1 MNIFSRVFGPS
12 KNVQLSHLKGF
23 ESRPQQIAMAEQIR
37 QSFENNRHAVIEAGT
52 GVGKTLAYLLP
63 AIEWSQRTGKKIAV
77 STFTKALQEQLM
89 QKELPRLKKLLNI
102 DFQYALCLGSQNF
115 LCKRRFHKNSL
126 PELFTSSK
134 DNEELRKISQWIN
147 STPTGLVSV
156 LPFEPSPGIWGQFNR
171 DSDLCMRRKSP
182 YFEECF
188 YYKQRKEIE
197 QADILVTNHHIFFAH
212 IASGGKVLPD
222 FDAVIFDEAHT
233 LENVATEYLG
243 YKISND
249 LLKFHLDSLHNPSN
263 EGGLLRR
270 IGLSRHDIKTGKKLA
285 DKTREAAH
293 VFFSEILDKLGIESQ
308 KTRIRQKGL
317 VRNTLQGPLNDMIAF
332 FLDIL
337 KNVQSKED
345 EKEWLAMIK
354 KFQEM
359 ANQIEII
366 LNIQESN
373 CVYWVEIEK
382 RSRAPRC
389 SLNKAPLEIATV
401 FKHKVLER
409 FEPAIFVSATL
420 AANGRFDLLKSC
432 LGLDDQVRELLLDSP
447 FDYAK
452 NVLLY
457 LPQSMPDPGGRQ
469 ESTEYYAKAFDETKR
484 LVTLMQGRMFI
495 LFTRVELMVRVGLA
509 LTRAF
514 PHLSIMKQGDLPPHS
529 LIEKFRKNEHAVLL
543 GTSTFWQGVD
553 VPGRALECVVIWKLP
568 FAVPDD
574 PITEAKMERWEAL
587 GKNAFTHYLLPRAVI
602 MTRQGFGRLIR
613 RQTDKGIVVILDP
626 RIRTKGYGKD
636 FLNSL
641 PACRQ
646 TSEFD
651 DVEKFF
657 TDQLSMVKP
666 QEIPA

>member
-1 MNIFSRVFGPS
+1 MNIFSCVFGPS

-134 DNEELRKISQWIN
+134 DNEKLRKISQWIN
-147 STPTGLVSV
+147 STPTGLVSD

-197 QADILVTNHHIFFAH
+197 QADILVTNHHLFFAH

-293 VFFSEILDKLGIESQ
+293 VFFSEILDSH
-308 KTRIRQKGL
+308 
-317 VRNTLQGPLNDMIAF
+317 F
-332 FLDIL
+332 
-337 KNVQSKED
+337 S
-345 EKEWLAMIK
+345 W
-354 KFQEM
+354 
-359 ANQIEII
+359 
-366 LNIQESN
+366 
-373 CVYWVEIEK
+373 
-382 RSRAPRC
+382 
-389 SLNKAPLEIATV
+389 
-401 FKHKVLER
+401 
-409 FEPAIFVSATL
+409 IF
-420 AANGRFDLLKSC
+420 
-432 LGLDDQVRELLLDSP
+432 
-447 FDYAK
+447 
-452 NVLLY
+452 
-457 LPQSMPDPGGRQ
+457 
-469 ESTEYYAKAFDETKR
+469 
-484 LVTLMQGRMFI
+484 
-495 LFTRVELMVRVGLA
+495 
-509 LTRAF
+509 
-514 PHLSIMKQGDLPPHS
+514 
-529 LIEKFRKNEHAVLL
+529 
-543 GTSTFWQGVD
+543 
-553 VPGRALECVVIWKLP
+553 
-568 FAVPDD
+568 
-574 PITEAKMERWEAL
+574 
-587 GKNAFTHYLLPRAVI
+587 
-602 MTRQGFGRLIR
+602 
-613 RQTDKGIVVILDP
+613 
-626 RIRTKGYGKD
+626 
-636 FLNSL
+636 
-641 PACRQ
+641 
-646 TSEFD
+646 
-651 DVEKFF
+651 
-657 TDQLSMVKP
+657 
-666 QEIPA
+666 